1 MYAKAKQ
8 PVRTESNNTK
18 YKTSI
23 SGIED
28 LQDPKWRG
36 FLSLFCIQAQTPLH
50 MQEVHYFRDFFF
62 LSLTHI
68 VLWHFTTYLLACDS
82 PHIDYTEHLIQVKN
96 TLLMQIRVSKI
107 CHGMFVL
114 AINQHILQPLFR
126 LSKLFVECNLYL
138 GHVLLWLCLACQL
151 VGRPALPEAAAVVWE
166 AASTTPDP
174 S

>member
-1 MYAKAKQ
+1 MLSLCMLKLNSPLGQ
-8 PVRTESNNTK
+8 RVTTQNTK
-18 YKTSI
+18 HLFQELKIYRI
-23 SGIED
+23 PSGEVFFHCFAYR
-28 LQDPKWRG
+28 LKP
-36 FLSLFCIQAQTPLH
+36 LCICKRYIIL
-50 MQEVHYFRDFFF
+50 EIFFF

-82 PHIDYTEHLIQVKN
+82 PHIYYTEHYRSIQVKN

-138 GHVLLWLCLACQL
+138 GHVLL
-151 VGRPALPEAAAVVWE
+151 
-166 AASTTPDP
+166 
-174 S
+174 